1 MGKFV
6 KVKFCGLKKQEEIDF
21 CRHNNVDFIG
31 FVFCNNSIRNLDVK
45 AFATLRLKQIPNVV
59 AVFKNPSIKDIELV
73 LQTNKVDFIQIHG
86 NETDDILEYFHN
98 KVGIIKA
105 FSGEVFIRQQF
116 EKYNFC
122 DYFLFDGK
130 QEGSGFKRDFSF
142 AKNIPLLTQKPFFL
156 AGGINASNVL
166 EALKYTNYIDLS
178 SGIEEERGVKSLK
191 LMEGFLERVKS
202 K

>member
-31 FVFCNNSIRNLDVK
+31 FVFCNNSVRNLDVK
-45 AFATLRLKQIPNVV
+45 AFASLRLKQILNVV
-59 AVFKNPSIKDIELV
+59 AVFKDPIIKEIELI
-73 LQTNKVDFIQIHG
+73 LQANKVDFIQIHG
-86 NETDDILEYFHN
+86 NETDDVLEYFRN

-105 FSGEVFIRQQF
+105 FSGEVFTKKQF
-116 EKYNFC
+116 EKYDFC
-122 DYFLFDGK
+122 NYFLFDGK

-156 AGGINASNVL
+156 AGGINSSNVL
-166 EALKYTNYIDLS
+166 ETLKYTNYIDLS
-178 SGIEEERGVKSLK
+178 SGIEETRGVKSLK
-191 LMEGFLERVKS
+191 LMEEFLERVKS
-202 K
+202 I